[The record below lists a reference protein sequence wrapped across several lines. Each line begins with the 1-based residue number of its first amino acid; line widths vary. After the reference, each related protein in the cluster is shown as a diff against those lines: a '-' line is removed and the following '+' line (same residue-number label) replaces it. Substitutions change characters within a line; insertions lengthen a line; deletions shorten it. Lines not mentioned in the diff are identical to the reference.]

1 MQVCLVF
8 EQEKVSVVV
17 GVVGDG
23 PQQILPVHE
32 TSQSYHIHVGF
43 GVGPPATVQHV
54 GQGTSLVDGI

>member
-8 EQEKVSVVV
+8 EHEEVVV
-17 GVVGDG
+17 VVRVVGDG

-32 TSQSYHIHVGF
+32 TSQSYHVHVGF
-43 GVGPPATVQHV
+43 GVGPPATVQYV